1 MADKLVVE
9 HEDYDTYRIYWWL
22 EEDGD
27 LGGSVGDHESSEERR
42 EKLLEQIRSSSPPR
56 EDDIASLECCAADL
70 AAAKTVGAV
79 KDWNGYR
86 WSSKAQATQALKEI
100 RAAVKAVRL
109 EMKTGRKEPDW
120 AIKARA
126 AGWAPP
132 KGWTP

>member
-9 HEDYDTYRIYWWL
+9 CEDYDTYRIYWWI

-27 LGGSVGDHESSEERR
+27 IGGSVGDHEASESRR
-42 EKLLEQIRSSSPPR
+42 EKLLEKIRSSSPPR
-56 EDDIASLECCAADL
+56 EDDIGSLECCVADL
-70 AAAKTVGAV
+70 AAAKSVGAIR
-79 KDWNGYR
+79 DSNGYR
-86 WSSKAQATQALKEI
+86 WTSKAQAMQAVREV

-126 AGWAPP
+126 AGWKPP
-132 KGWTP
+132 KGWAP